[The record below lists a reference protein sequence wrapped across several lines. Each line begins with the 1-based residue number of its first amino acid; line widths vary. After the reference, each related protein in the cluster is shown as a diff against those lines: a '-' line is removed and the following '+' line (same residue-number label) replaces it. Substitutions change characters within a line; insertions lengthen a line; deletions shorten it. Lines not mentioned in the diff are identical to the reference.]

1 MDMDNLT
8 IRMDA
13 PDPRE
18 AHAISRRSLL
28 AGSLAV
34 SATSLM
40 AANDPAAIWSRLAA
54 GERATGFSEFSRA
67 FIDAFCDSFIPDTD
81 TPGAKSAG
89 VPQFI
94 ELLVTSTPHASA
106 AAEFEAN
113 IALIGRDLEERGH
126 APFGQLAPHD
136 REAVLAP
143 FDHAAITATSEKPY
157 YGTYLSLRVL
167 TVLGYYTSREGA
179 SEELR
184 YELVPG
190 RFDADIPMDPADR
203 AFSNNV

>member
-1 MDMDNLT
+1 MDMDDRNMR
-8 IRMDA
+8 IDA
-13 PDPRE
+13 SGPRE

-28 AGSLAV
+28 AGSLA
-34 SATSLM
+34 AGAGLM
-40 AANDPAAIWSRLAA
+40 ASGDPAAIWSRLAA
-54 GERATGFSEFSRA
+54 GERATGFSEVSRA
-67 FIDAFCDSFIPDTD
+67 FVDAFCDSFIPDTD

-94 ELLVTSTPHASA
+94 ELLITSTPYASA
-106 AAEFEAN
+106 VAEFEAN
-113 IALIGRDLEERGH
+113 IALIGRDLEERGG
-126 APFGQLAPHD
+126 APFSQLPPHE
-136 REAVLAP
+136 REAILAP

-190 RFDADIPMDPADR
+190 RFDADIPMDPTDR
-203 AFSNNV
+203 AFSNSNV